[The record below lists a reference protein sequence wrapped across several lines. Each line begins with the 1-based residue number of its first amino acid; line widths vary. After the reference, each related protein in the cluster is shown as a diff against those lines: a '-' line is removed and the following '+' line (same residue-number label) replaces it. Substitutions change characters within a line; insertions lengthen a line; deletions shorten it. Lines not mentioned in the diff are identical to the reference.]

1 MTDTLILTIPN
12 ERRFLAVVRHV
23 LGGFASQLDL
33 PFELMD
39 DLQLAV
45 ETVLAR
51 AADHGAALT
60 LRVAPGDHGITVSV
74 GPIDET
80 ALAESTPERESGP
93 SLRQILATLVTSA
106 EVVSVDS
113 ERWLG
118 IEQRIPSRGA
128 GAG

>member
-33 PFELMD
+33 PYELMD

-60 LRVAPGDHGITVSV
+60 LRVAPGDQGLSVFV

-80 ALAESTPERESGP
+80 ALGESRPDREAGP
-93 SLRQILATLVTSA
+93 SLRQILSTLVTSA
-106 EVVSVDS
+106 EVVLLDGG
-113 ERWLG
+113 RWLG
-118 IEQRIPSRGA
+118 IEQHVPSRGA
-128 GAG
+128 AAG